1 MIGVSTLEN
10 LVAFLNAEDE
20 TEALSASVPIETSG
34 EEIYDVDFS
43 EVNGQETMR
52 RAAEVAAAGMH
63 NLLDVYK
70 RQV

>member
-1 MIGVSTLEN
+1 MYRMPTGKKPLLRPGIRVIGVSTLET

-52 RAAEVAAAGMH
+52 R
-63 NLLDVYK
+63 
-70 RQV
+70 RRR